1 MTKKNHNFLCCSLRK
16 EYVPI
21 YCTHMYLHHISAP
34 ELEKNKVSYQDIEAK
49 NKGKMEVSTQIVENW
64 VAI

>member
-1 MTKKNHNFLCCSLRK
+1 
-16 EYVPI
+16 
-21 YCTHMYLHHISAP
+21 MYLHHISAP

-64 VAI
+64 VAIW